1 MLDEICYVRPSYCP
15 SKAKLSSRVQ
25 RSETVKAAWDKSSN
39 ENLLGL
45 HVRNYEGEIANHT
58 NQNSCIEKYPQ
69 TSLIFKAFL
78 EQDVSTLNPRFQGW
92 LSSIPDGIKMGFSP
106 LLFPFICWIRMK
118 QTKIPL
124 HFSSSSKSMQKL
136 KESDRKHLLR
146 FDRLC
151 AIIRL
156 INCVKLPFTQY
167 HFLG

>member
-69 TSLIFKAFL
+69 TGFENHVRASRT
-78 EQDVSTLNPRFQGW
+78 VSTLNPRFQG
-92 LSSIPDGIKMGFSP
+92 
-106 LLFPFICWIRMK
+106 
-118 QTKIPL
+118 
-124 HFSSSSKSMQKL
+124 
-136 KESDRKHLLR
+136 
-146 FDRLC
+146 
-151 AIIRL
+151 
-156 INCVKLPFTQY
+156 
-167 HFLG
+167 